1 MKIGFDSLDFFTCFI
16 RHADNSNTHPKRSII
31 NNTLI
36 LF

>member
-1 MKIGFDSLDFFTCFI
+1 MNIGLDSLDFFTCFI
-16 RHADNSNTHPKRSII
+16 RDADNTNTHPKLSII